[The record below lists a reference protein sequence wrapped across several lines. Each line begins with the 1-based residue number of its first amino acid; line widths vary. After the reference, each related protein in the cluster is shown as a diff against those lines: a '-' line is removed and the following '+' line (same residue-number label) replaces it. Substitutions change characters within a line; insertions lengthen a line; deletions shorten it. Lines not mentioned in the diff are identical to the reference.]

1 MPVPRRVLTTVIA
14 LTMALVPVLWTT
26 AVSASTVEDLE
37 GARQRLSA
45 ARAEANEAVAAFT
58 AAENKLAETERR
70 ISELEASIA
79 ELKAKAVTLQ
89 DIVRQRAVF
98 AYRNHGQELDLVVDA
113 SDPIEAARRTQLLDQ
128 ANERDNDAVRK
139 LAAINEDLRDQQGT
153 LRSQETQEQAVK
165 DQLETKAADLQSKM
179 NEAQQAASALQAQL
193 DREIAAAAALVDAAR
208 KRELESERAQVAA
221 AQTVSTGGAG
231 QIVGTPIGGF
241 TCPVWGSAYTDD
253 YGGGRGH
260 QGIDMFIPI
269 GASAIATKSGSVSYV
284 PNEGAGGNT
293 AYLYGSDGN
302 VYFYAHLSQFVGG
315 ARQVS
320 QGEIIGLTG
329 MTGNASAPHLHF
341 EIRVGGPNGS
351 RINPYPTLKG
361 AGC

>member
-1 MPVPRRVLTTVIA
+1 M
-14 LTMALVPVLWTT
+14 
-26 AVSASTVEDLE
+26 
-37 GARQRLSA
+37 
-45 ARAEANEAVAAFT
+45 
-58 AAENKLAETERR
+58 
-70 ISELEASIA
+70 
-79 ELKAKAVTLQ
+79 
-89 DIVRQRAVF
+89 RQRAVF

-208 KRELESERAQVAA
+208 KRELEAERAQ
-221 AQTVSTGGAG
+221 
-231 QIVGTPIGGF
+231 IGGR
-241 TCPVWGSAYTDD
+241 TDGEHRRCRPDRSARRSAGSRARCRGSAYTDD

-315 ARQVS
+315 ARS
-320 QGEIIGLTG
+320 GLPG
-329 MTGNASAPHLHF
+329 
-341 EIRVGGPNGS
+341 
-351 RINPYPTLKG
+351 
-361 AGC
+361 